1 MRFPDGHGDGRHN
14 ENCARVVEAARDR
27 VGRGLAQLALLIGR
41 GAALL
46 HGLGHLLA
54 RLSLRELRAARALQ
68 RDC

>member
-27 VGRGLAQLALLIGR
+27 VGHGLAQLALLIGR

-46 HGLGHLLA
+46 RTLFKIGA
-54 RLSLRELRAARALQ
+54 ASPSVELVQNFR
-68 RDC
+68 